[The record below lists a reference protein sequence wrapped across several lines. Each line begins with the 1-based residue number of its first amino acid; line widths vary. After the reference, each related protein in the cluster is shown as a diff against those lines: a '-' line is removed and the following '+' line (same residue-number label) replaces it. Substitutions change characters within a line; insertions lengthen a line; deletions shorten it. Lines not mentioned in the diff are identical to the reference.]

1 MKHINELS
9 NILNKYLNWNKARIK
24 CLAQMVQSI
33 ITVKTINLSQVA
45 TGFCTKSK
53 IDSSYKRI
61 QRFLR
66 FFEFDQM
73 SIIKIITNIFSLSGK
88 IILSIDRTNWTF
100 GKIHLNFLVLSIVFK
115 GIAIP
120 IFWKNLA
127 RAGGSKTEDRIKII
141 SRILK
146 CITCKKIKYLLADRE
161 FIGEK
166 WIKWLLEEN
175 IPFII
180 RIKSNI
186 MVKVNKK
193 DKLSTPINHFFERLP
208 NCRRKYIKKTFW
220 ISSNKIFI
228 SASRSPKGELLIVTS
243 PVFSR
248 NTLMFYKRRWEIE
261 TLFGC
266 LKSKGFCLEDTHIIN
281 SKRIEK
287 LFFVLTIAFC
297 WAYAAGIQRE
307 KYCPIKIKNH
317 GRKMYNLFRYGFD
330 VLRKAIINKNR
341 SIKKFL
347 ILFLETTYYGK
358 GTYLCL

>member
-9 NILNKYLNWNKARIK
+9 NILNKYLNWNKARVM
-24 CLAQMVQSI
+24 CLAQMIQAI
-33 ITVKTINLSQVA
+33 IAVKTINLSQVA

-53 IDSSYKRI
+53 INSSYKRI

-66 FFEFDQM
+66 FFEFEQI
-73 SIIKIITNIFSLSGK
+73 SIIKIITNVFSLSGK

-100 GKIHLNFLVLSIVFK
+100 GKTHINFLVLAIAFK

-127 RAGGSKTEDRIKII
+127 RSGGSKTEDRIKII
-141 SRILK
+141 SKILK
-146 CITCKKIKYLLADRE
+146 YITRKKIKYILADRE

-166 WIKWLLEEN
+166 WFKWLLEED

-180 RIKSNI
+180 RIKSNT
-186 MVKVNKK
+186 MVKANKE
-193 DKLSTPINHFFERLP
+193 DELSIPINHFFIRVQ
-208 NCRRKYIKKTFW
+208 NCRRKYIKTPFW
-220 ISSNKIFI
+220 IGSNKVFI
-228 SASRSPKGELLIVTS
+228 SASRSPKGELLIVAS

-248 NTLMFYKRRWEIE
+248 STLMFYKRRWEIE

-266 LKSKGFCLEDTHIIN
+266 LKSKGFCLEDTHILN
-281 SKRIEK
+281 PQRIEK

-307 KYCPIKIKNH
+307 EYCPIKTKNH
-317 GRKMYNLFRYGFD
+317 GRKMYNLFRYGFEL
-330 VLRKAIINKNR
+330 LRKAILNKCK
-341 SIKKFL
+341 SIKKL
-347 ILFLETTYYGK
+347 LKLFSEITYYGK
-358 GTYLCL
+358 GAYVC